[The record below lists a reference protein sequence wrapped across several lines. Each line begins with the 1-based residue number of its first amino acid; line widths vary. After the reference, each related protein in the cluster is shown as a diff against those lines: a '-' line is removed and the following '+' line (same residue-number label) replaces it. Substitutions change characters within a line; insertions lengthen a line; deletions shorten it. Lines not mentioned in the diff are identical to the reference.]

1 MDKEGKTITDRFTYN
16 KRFNYIPFDG
26 FNDNGKEL
34 SAYDVLEILNE
45 LHDENDQLKKE
56 LNAFK
61 PVMFKDMRKGTVI
74 LYRKGDDQ

>member
-1 MDKEGKTITDRFTYN
+1 MTA